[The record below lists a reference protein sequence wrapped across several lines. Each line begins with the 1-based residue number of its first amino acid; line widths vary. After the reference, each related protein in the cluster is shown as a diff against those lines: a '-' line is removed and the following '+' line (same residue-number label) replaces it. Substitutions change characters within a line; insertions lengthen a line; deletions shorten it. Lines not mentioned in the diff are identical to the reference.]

1 MITIYILEL
10 EDNKYYVGKTDNIV
24 QCWKDHILGNN
35 SYWTSQHKP
44 ISIIKVIEDCGDDVD
59 KYVKEYMVMYGI
71 DNVRGGSYNQYKL
84 SDNIV
89 SDLEK
94 ELKTSNDI
102 KDFLK
107 DDKVIRCNINI
118 DDYIKVFK
126 ELSVDDKDVLIIE
139 LNNEILFLK
148 KKYNAL
154 KEINEKINIKK
165 KLIDNIT
172 IENIENI
179 NEYYNRYIKNENI
192 DDNVIKYY
200 ECIFEYNESLNGYKE
215 ILKTEK
221 YFIRNNC
228 NIKPDVFDKMLCEQ
242 VNKNVDTINI
252 DIVLRQLKAIMEI
265 KYLLI
270 V

>member
-1 MITIYILEL
+1 MNTIYILEL
-10 EDNKYYVGKTDNIV
+10 EDNKYYVGKTANVV
-24 QCWKDHILGNN
+24 QCWKDHIAGNN

-44 ISIIKVIEDCGDDVD
+44 ISIIKVIEDCGDDKVFNED
-59 KYVKEYMVMYGI
+59 KYVKEYMLLYGI

-84 SDNIV
+84 NYSIV

-107 DDKVIRCNINI
+107 NINI

-126 ELSVDDKDVLIIE
+126 EVSEIE

-148 KKYNAL
+148 NKYNAL
-154 KEINEKINIKK
+154 KEINGKINIKK
-165 KLIDNIT
+165 RLIANIKPEN
-172 IENIENI
+172 IEENIENI
-179 NEYYNRYIKNENI
+179 KEYYNQYIKNENI
-192 DDNVIKYY
+192 DDIVIQYY
-200 ECIFEYNESLNGYKE
+200 ECIFNYNECLSGYKE

-221 YFIRNNC
+221 YFIRKQC

-242 VNKNVDTINI
+242 VNKNIDTIDI

-265 KYLLI
+265 KYLL

>member
-10 EDNKYYVGKTDNIV
+10 EDNKYYISKTDNIV

-44 ISIIKVIEDCGDDVD
+44 ISIIKVIEDCSIDDVD

-107 DDKVIRCNINI
+107 DDKVIRCNIKI

-126 ELSVDDKDVLIIE
+126 EASVIE

-148 KKYNAL
+148 NRYNAL

-165 KLIDNIT
+165 KLINNIT

-179 NEYYNRYIKNENI
+179 NEYYIQYIKNENI

-200 ECIFEYNESLNGYKE
+200 ECIFEYNESLNAYKE
-215 ILKTEK
+215 MLKTDK
-221 YFIRNNC
+221 IFIRKQC

-242 VNKNVDTINI
+242 VNKNVDTIDI
-252 DIVLRQLKAIMEI
+252 DIVLKQLKAIMEI
-265 KYLLI
+265 KYLLVI
-270 V
+270 